1 MAVTKEIINSYENY
15 GRCVKISNGTVEAY
29 VTIDVGPRVIR
40 YAFVG
45 GENVLFNDIARR
57 SKRMGPDYDNYYY
70 KGAAWYLYGGHRLWI
85 TPESAPETYYPDNE
99 EVKFEYTDNGA
110 VFTPN
115 AQIKNDIQMQI
126 EVVMAD
132 SGTDT
137 QIIHRVTNLR
147 KENLEFSMWGI
158 TVLGRSG
165 LEIIPQN
172 NHSTALLPNRTLS
185 IWPYTNV
192 TDERFYFGKDYIT
205 LRQNPEA
212 KGAFKIGTD
221 NNHGMAAYVI
231 NGNVFVC
238 KYDHSHPD
246 AKYPDGGVSFETYTD
261 DNVLEMETLSKIENV
276 KPNETASHS
285 VCWSLFK
292 TDGCP
297 DAKDEKAIAE
307 FMNKIV

>member
-126 EVVMAD
+126 EIVMAD

-172 NHSTALLPNRTLS
+172 NHNTALLPNRTLS
-185 IWPYTNV
+185 IW
-192 TDERFYFGKDYIT
+192 
-205 LRQNPEA
+205 
-212 KGAFKIGTD
+212 
-221 NNHGMAAYVI
+221 
-231 NGNVFVC
+231 
-238 KYDHSHPD
+238 
-246 AKYPDGGVSFETYTD
+246 
-261 DNVLEMETLSKIENV
+261 
-276 KPNETASHS
+276 
-285 VCWSLFK
+285 
-292 TDGCP
+292 
-297 DAKDEKAIAE
+297 
-307 FMNKIV
+307 